1 MASDL
6 QVPVAGGPA
15 PLAGF
20 QVAGPST
27 TPCRCGSSPHGTHGI
42 LYRILRRD
50 DAAEDQE
57 HQGGR
62 DKDHGKSYNTD
73 RSPVEEEAKEVMGGG
88 TAGEAMGNPSP
99 QSCPL
104 RLQRPEQQKQRVDFQ
119 HYLDCQHQQPN
130 NDDLELHNAW
140 QQNHETHCHL
150 DRHPGDD
157 NHPHRHQERDDE
169 SRHRRGRQRCG
180 CGVRRRVLLRSPR
193 HTWRAAS
200 AVLLKTA
207 RFVRNL
213 PAFGLL
219 PGPERTVLLTS
230 AWAPLFL
237 LGLAQERVAVD
248 AAEEVSSGSTS
259 LLRTLLTG
267 QGGQSDG
274 ETDTNETTSC
284 GRLTM
289 VDIQKIRT
297 FLAKFWSM
305 DISAKEY
312 GYLKGIVLFNPDS
325 PGLQCWPHV
334 QTLQREAQRA
344 LSEACGERPSGGGA
358 AGGRLARLLLTL
370 AQLHS
375 IRAEALT
382 ELFFRPVFGPVN
394 VANILLDML
403 DAK

>member
-1 MASDL
+1 MASELD
-6 QVPVAGGPA
+6 PVAGGPTA
-15 PLAGF
+15 LAGF
-20 QVAGPST
+20 QVAGPPAN
-27 TPCRCGSSPHGTHGI
+27 PCLCRVPHGTLHHGI

-50 DAAEDQE
+50 DNTAENQEDQ
-57 HQGGR
+57 GR
-62 DKDHGKSYNTD
+62 EKDDERSNTAD
-73 RSPVEEEAKEVMGGG
+73 RSPVEQETEEMMDGG
-88 TAGEAMGNPSP
+88 TRGEVIGDTSP
-99 QSCPL
+99 QGCPL
-104 RLQRPEQQKQRVDFQ
+104 QLQRHEQQKQHLDFQ
-119 HYLDCQHQQPN
+119 HYLNCQHQRLN
-130 NDDLELHNAW
+130 NEDLELHNAR

-150 DRHPGDD
+150 DWRPGDD
-157 NHPHRHQERDDE
+157 DHPHQTQERDDQ
-169 SRHRRGRQRCG
+169 SRRRGRQRCG
-180 CGVRRRVLLRSPR
+180 CGVRRRVLLRSPQ

-219 PGPERTVLLTS
+219 PGPERTILLTS

-237 LGLAQERVAVD
+237 LGLAQERVSVD

-267 QGGQSDG
+267 QGAQSDS
-274 ETDTNETTSC
+274 ETDTNGTTSC

-289 VDIQKIRT
+289 VDIQKIRA

-325 PGLQCWPHV
+325 PGLHCWPHV

-344 LSEACGERPSGGGA
+344 LSEACGERLRGGGA

-375 IRAEALT
+375 IRAEALA
-382 ELFFRPVFGPVN
+382 ELFFRPVLGPVSIAE
-394 VANILLDML
+394 VLLDML